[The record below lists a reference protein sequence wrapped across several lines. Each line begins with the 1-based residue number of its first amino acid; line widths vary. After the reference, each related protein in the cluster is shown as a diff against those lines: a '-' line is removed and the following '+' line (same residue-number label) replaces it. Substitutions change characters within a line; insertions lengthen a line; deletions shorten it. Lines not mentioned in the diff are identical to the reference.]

1 MTAISNVNT
10 NIPVTNLDKNV
21 KVVVGKS
28 IETKSKNNS
37 SLSLN
42 DTLNIGMKTNTRFP
56 MQVSTAEMVLQS
68 VVSPILGAVAT
79 SPLRSF
85 QKGGFLGS
93 NSLGLSIG
101 VVAAGSAFVSSTTV
115 SMMGTQDVVNVK
127 KARNISA
134 IAGGIVGG
142 AIFAATA
149 KNPIIGAV
157 SGAVGGYIG
166 AHYSGEKMNM
176 FRNDQIV
183 TNERREKINEERIN
197 REKEKNN
204 NINQP

>member
-1 MTAISNVNT
+1 MTVISNVNT
-10 NIPVTNLDKNV
+10 NIPVTNLDKNI

-28 IETKSKNNS
+28 IETKSENNS
-37 SLSLN
+37 SLSIN
-42 DTLNIGMKTNTRFP
+42 DNLNIGIKRNTRFP
-56 MQVSTAEMVLQS
+56 MKVSTAEMVLQS
-68 VVSPILGAVAT
+68 LVSPILGAVAT

-85 QKGGFLGS
+85 QKGGFFGS
-93 NSLGLSIG
+93 NGLGLSIA
-101 VVAAGSAFVSSTTV
+101 VVSAGSAFVSSTTV
-115 SMMGTQDVVNVK
+115 SMMGTQDVINVK

-176 FRNDQIV
+176 FRNDEIV
-183 TNERREKINEERIN
+183 SNERRDRINQERIN
-197 REKEKNN
+197 REKEINN